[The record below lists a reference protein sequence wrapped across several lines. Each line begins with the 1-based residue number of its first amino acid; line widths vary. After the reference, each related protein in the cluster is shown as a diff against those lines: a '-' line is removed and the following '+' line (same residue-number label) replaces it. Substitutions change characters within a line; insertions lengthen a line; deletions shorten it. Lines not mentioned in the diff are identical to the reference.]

1 MKATTRRYTMA
12 AGIAAALILAAG
24 TASGISPPEAKP
36 AHGPEPKP
44 AFAAPAAKPAPKPVS
59 LLNTPPASGSGRSEQ
74 KSEPKGEMKSEPAA
88 KPAAGG
94 HGPAAPS
101 APPAATPASGA
112 APAKDAHGTPA
123 ASAPAANAPAA
134 SAPMANAHASVEGPT
149 ADQALQW
156 LVEGNARWASG
167 TAQHPNTDSSRREAQ
182 AGGQTPFVAV
192 LTCADS
198 RIPLER
204 VFDRGVGEVFAV
216 RVAGN
221 VAGTSEGGT
230 LEYGVEHLHTPLL
243 VVMGHTKCGA
253 VAAAASGAALSGQ
266 VGQLVAEIKPAVD
279 RARTA
284 NPGLAEKELAAAA
297 VKENVWQSVF
307 TLLKNNTTI
316 RQKVSG
322 GELRIVG
329 AIYDVASGKV
339 EFLGSHPWQA
349 ELVAALNARDAR
361 TASGDQPAGEAHAGA
376 EGSH

>member
-24 TASGISPPEAKP
+24 TASGISPPAANPP
-36 AHGPEPKP
+36 AHGAEPKP
-44 AFAAPAAKPAPKPVS
+44 APATAKPAPKPVS
-59 LLNTPPASGSGRSEQ
+59 LLNTPPGGAAA
-74 KSEPKGEMKSEPAA
+74 KSEPKNESKGEPAA
-88 KPAAGG
+88 KPASGG
-94 HGPAAPS
+94 HGPAPKGDSHGSPAPGAHP
-101 APPAATPASGA
+101 APAKPA

-123 ASAPAANAPAA
+123 ASAPA
-134 SAPMANAHASVEGPT
+134 SAPMPNAHASVDGPT

-156 LVEGNARWASG
+156 LTEGNARWVAG
-167 TAQHPNTDSSRREAQ
+167 TPEHPSTDSSRREAQ
-182 AGGQTPFVAV
+182 AAGQTPFVSV

-253 VAAAASGAALSGQ
+253 VAAAASGAVLHGQ
-266 VGQLVAEIKPAVD
+266 VGELVAEIKPAVD

-307 TLLKNNTTI
+307 TLLKNNTTL

-361 TASGDQPAGEAHAGA
+361 TAAGEQPAGEAHAGA

>member
-24 TASGISPPEAKP
+24 TASGISPPAAPPP
-36 AHGPEPKP
+36 AHGAEPKP
-44 AFAAPAAKPAPKPVS
+44 AAAKPAPKPVS
-59 LLNTPPASGSGRSEQ
+59 LLNAPPAAKGEP
-74 KSEPKGEMKSEPAA
+74 KSESKSEPAA
-88 KPAAGG
+88 KPASGG
-94 HGPAAPS
+94 HGPAPKGDSHGSSGSGAHPGATKAP
-101 APPAATPASGA
+101 APTTPPAKG
-112 APAKDAHGTPA
+112 AHGTPA
-123 ASAPAANAPAA
+123 VNAPATA
-134 SAPMANAHASVEGPT
+134 APMPNAHASVDGPT

-156 LVEGNARWASG
+156 LTEGNARWVAG
-167 TAQHPNTDSSRREAQ
+167 TPEHPSTDSLRREAQ
-182 AGGQTPFVAV
+182 AGGQTPFVSI

-253 VAAAASGAALSGQ
+253 VAAAASGAVLHGQ
-266 VGQLVAEIKPAVD
+266 VGALVAEIKPAVD

-307 TLLKNNTTI
+307 TLLKNNTTL

-361 TASGDQPAGEAHAGA
+361 TAAGEQPAGEAHAGA